1 VTRSTLLKVD
11 AGRAQECELFKKESK
26 LKTYLKKK
34 RLTLVGGLQ
43 NLEVFWF

>member
-11 AGRAQECELFKKESK
+11 AGRAQECELFKKEIK

-34 RLTLVGGLQ
+34 RVTLVGGWKKLK
-43 NLEVFWF
+43 E